1 MFLVLSPETHLK
13 ENSLFIRNVSFALK
27 MVGLFKISLIMP
39 CILLMIAL
47 PGKQCY
53 LKNLREFITSRKYEL
68 NALPTLLRLVMISTF
83 SIRTICDH
91 RVNAC

>member
-1 MFLVLSPETHLK
+1 MFLALSPETHLK
-13 ENSLFIRNVSFALK
+13 ENFLFIQSFCFILR
-27 MVGLFKISLIMP
+27 MLGLFEILLIMP
-39 CILLMIAL
+39 CILLIAL

-53 LKNLREFITSRKYEL
+53 LKSFKEFITSRKCEL

-91 RVNAC
+91 RINAC